1 MITSSSTTI
10 TTISPSSTRPS
21 GAFTVP
27 NISDSSAGCITSPQ
41 FSPTNATIKIASSK
55 TSKVRI
61 DINDS
66 CDALDANQYTSRPTW
81 RGHGISIRPR
91 GAASARLS
99 MMKQAARE
107 GRVFVVR
114 YIHDSNR
121 RDGDRQDHDTATAGY
136 GALRA
141 SLANADAIAVGAA
154 SPRCG
159 ARPAPAGARDR
170 KS

>member
-1 MITSSSTTI
+1 MVS
-10 TTISPSSTRPS
+10 
-21 GAFTVP
+21 F
-27 NISDSSAGCITSPQ
+27 Q
-41 FSPTNATIKIASSK
+41 HIKIASSK

-121 RDGDRQDHDTATAGY
+121 HDGDRQDHDTATAGY

-159 ARPAPAGARDR
+159 VRCPAPRPTPCPALTAASSFIERLMRLRAR
-170 KS
+170 STSSTL